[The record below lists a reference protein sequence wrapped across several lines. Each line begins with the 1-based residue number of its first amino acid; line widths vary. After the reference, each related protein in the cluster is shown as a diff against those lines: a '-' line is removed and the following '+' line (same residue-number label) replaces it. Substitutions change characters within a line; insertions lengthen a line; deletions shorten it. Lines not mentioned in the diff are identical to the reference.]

1 MQNTQYSRPMN
12 INNDQLGDIVVE
24 IARQRFG
31 SGIFRRRPLMT
42 AVETHLLQIGAWTPE
57 DDALSSSVGIKSEG
71 LAKIDA
77 CAWNT
82 VSGTGIQELKKQVTE
97 LTTDL
102 QKVNAQLEL
111 SKAAPQRVL
120 NQ

>member
-71 LAKIDA
+71 LAKIDWA
-77 CAWNT
+77 I
-82 VSGTGIQELKKQVTE
+82 SHLKQKHRLLHLGRDRWQV
-97 LTTDL
+97 
-102 QKVNAQLEL
+102 
-111 SKAAPQRVL
+111 P
-120 NQ
+120 